1 MFLAQAAPSFL
12 DQIVFP
18 IFLLWFVGLTLVLIR
33 NDIEIIWKI
42 ATFFVFVF
50 YFFQFFP
57 ELKESYGRLSK
68 SYPTEIL
75 NWFYGVP
82 RAVYFF
88 LLFVWPIAV
97 IRMYY
102 TASPTLANLSA
113 KMLVG
118 ATLVYWILFLAY
130 HQFTAPIDDFLR
142 VKFVDWITIT
152 GGK

>member
-1 MFLAQAAPSFL
+1 MFLAQAGSTL
-12 DQIVFP
+12 MDQIIFP
-18 IFLLWFVGLTLVLIR
+18 IFLIWFVGLTLVLIR

-42 ATFFVFVF
+42 ATFFVFIF

-68 SYPTEIL
+68 SYPAEIL
-75 NWFYGVP
+75 SWFYGVP

-88 LLFVWPIAV
+88 LLFLWPIAV

-102 TASPTLANLSA
+102 TASPTLANLTA

-118 ATLVYWILFLAY
+118 ATLIYWILFLAY
-130 HQFTAPIDDFLR
+130 HQFSAQIDTFLST
-142 VKFVDWITIT
+142 KFLDWITIVP
-152 GGK
+152 GK